1 MSMNVGSLVAANGYA
16 ARLTW
21 SDALK
26 IILSEAHETEF
37 L

>member
-21 SDALK
+21 SDVLK
-26 IILSEAHETEF
+26 IILSDVHETEI